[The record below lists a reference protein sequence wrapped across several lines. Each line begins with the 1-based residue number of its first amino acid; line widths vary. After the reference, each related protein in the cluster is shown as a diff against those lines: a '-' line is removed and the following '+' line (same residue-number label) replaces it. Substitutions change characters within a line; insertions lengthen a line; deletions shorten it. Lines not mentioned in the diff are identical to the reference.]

1 MAWIKQRWVVGGAIA
16 VGVLLLISEH
26 SNQTFTSGGTG
37 IFGGTGITG
46 NTGVSGDTGTSVSGA
61 RPCTV
66 TITADLLNARSS
78 PDGNASVVDTYRK
91 GEVVSAD
98 RTTRNGFRQLAPGRW
113 VAQEFL
119 EPTAGSDCG

>member
-1 MAWIKQRWVVGGAIA
+1 VAWTKQRYVVGGVIA

-26 SNQTFTSGGTG
+26 GNQPISGW
-37 IFGGTGITG
+37 
-46 NTGVSGDTGTSVSGA
+46 DTGTSGNSSTSVPSVPGGA

-66 TITADLLNARSS
+66 TVTADQLNARSS
-78 PDGNASVVDTYRK
+78 PDGNAPVVDTYRR

-98 RTTRNGFRQLAPGRW
+98 RTTTNGFRQLVPGRW
-113 VAQEFL
+113 VAQEFV

>member
-1 MAWIKQRWVVGGAIA
+1 VASTTQKYVIGGALVVA
-16 VGVLLLISEH
+16 VLLLISEH
-26 SNQTFTSGGTG
+26 SSQSTSGG
-37 IFGGTGITG
+37 
-46 NTGVSGDTGTSVSGA
+46 SDTGSTSGTTSA

-66 TITADLLNARSS
+66 KVTADVLNARSR
-78 PDGNASVVDTYRK
+78 PDGNAPVVDTYRK

-98 RTTRNGFRQLAPGRW
+98 RITRNGFRQLQPDRW